1 MADIARI
8 GIEIDTR
15 SMEQGMKKLGLLG
28 GESKK
33 TEKATDRLSKSFK
46 RMVSS
51 AKRAGTGA
59 MKLGKKIASLAKNM
73 FSLKGLILTIGIGY
87 LAKQFI
93 DAAASAER
101 LRIRLD
107 AFTKG
112 QGAAYFD
119 KLNKWVALLP
129 VNTEE
134 AIDAFTKLQAYGI
147 KPTTD
152 LMTTLVDTVTALGGQ
167 SDSLTG
173 IARALGQIQTKGRV
187 SAEEINQLA
196 EQGVNARKYLSEAFN
211 LLPSAFN
218 ELDKAIKE
226 TGATTQDA
234 IDAIFSG
241 MNKEFGGMAERIKN
255 SWQGLMNRLIHQ
267 WFNFRRITMES
278 GLFQFMKSQLQEFL
292 EFVESPAGT
301 KAMKEW
307 AKKISGYVFD
317 ATEFMIKSFK
327 GVIIVVSGIAEEVTK
342 MFKKIKM
349 MPLIGDE
356 KYKNYIKAKNN
367 IDSLRESQQ
376 KALKAYAKAT
386 SELKTSAFPGQV
398 EERIG
403 FLEQVIDT
411 TTQKIV
417 ESRKKIDSFEKESP
431 LFKESEKQANSL
443 RDTLLSV
450 LEDALKASQ
459 TARQAFKGGIT
470 SGEII
475 GGGSVEDLERMMTAA
490 KKYDELQDRLDPKR
504 KMFRS
509 FSDEA
514 EILRDAYIFGLIPSL
529 EELNKKMRELRD
541 SYPSEIFTE
550 NKFLAGAKSSFKKYS
565 DSVKDVAGQTE
576 QLFTNSFSRMEDAI
590 VQFATTGKASFK
602 DFANSV
608 ISDITRILIR
618 QSITGPL
625 AEGLGN
631 LDMFNFSQTPAIT
644 NKPRSPSSKFQT
656 KHSGGLV
663 GEGNTF
669 KSANPAVFNNAPKYH
684 NGGIAGDEVPAIL
697 QRGEGVFTKDQMK
710 AMGGTNVQIIDQRT
724 SSASEQIQT
733 QETTGRDGKKTIQ
746 VIVRDEVRAANNT
759 GAFDRTMK
767 GNYGVSRRPV
777 RR

>member
-119 KLNKWVALLP
+119 KLNKWAALLP

-196 EQGVNARKYLSEAFN
+196 EQGVNARKYLSEAFD

-241 MNKEFGGMAERIKN
+241 MNKEFGGMANRIKN

-278 GLFQFMKSQLQEFL
+278 GLFQFMKSQLQKFL
-292 EFVESPAGT
+292 EFLESPAGT

-307 AKKISGYVFD
+307 AEKIAGFVFD
-317 ATEFMIKSFK
+317 ATRAMIKSFK
-327 GVIIVVSGIAEEVTK
+327 GVIILVSGISEEVTSL
-342 MFKKIKM
+342 FKKIKS
-349 MPLIGDE
+349 MPLLGDKDYRE
-356 KYKNYIKAKNN
+356 YLKAK
-367 IDSLRESQQ
+367 
-376 KALKAYAKAT
+376 
-386 SELKTSAFPGQV
+386 
-398 EERIG
+398 ER
-403 FLEQVIDT
+403 LTDT
-411 TTQKIV
+411 TKEFGKDYTAIGTAFENMSKSTTKTGKVTLDISQKV
-417 ESRKKIDSFEKESP
+417 KDLNTVMSFEKENP
-431 LFKESEKQANSL
+431 MFKESEEQAHSFRNTML
-443 RDTLLSV
+443 KVFDDV
-450 LEDALKASQ
+450 LGAIDKAEVK
-459 TARQAFKGGIT
+459 FKGGI
-470 SGEII
+470 SGGDIT
-475 GGGSVEDLERMMTAA
+475 GGGSVEDLEPMMTAA
-490 KKYDELQDRLDPKR
+490 KKYNELQDKLDPKR

-509 FSDEA
+509 FYDEA
-514 EILRDAYIFGLIPSL
+514 QILKDAYTFGLIPSL
-529 EELNKKMRELRD
+529 EKLNEKMRELRD

-565 DSVKDVAGQTE
+565 DSAKDVAGQTE

-625 AEGLGN
+625 AEGIDG
-631 LDMFNFSQTPAIT
+631 MFSGTTVATDRSSPIT
-644 NKPRSPSSKFQT
+644 HSPI
-656 KHSGGLV
+656 
-663 GEGNTF
+663 
-669 KSANPAVFNNAPKYH
+669 KSAKGNVFSGSGISSFENQVVSKPTLFPFAKGTGLMGEAGPEAIMPLTRTP
-684 NGGIAGDEVPAIL
+684 GGDL
-697 QRGEGVFTKDQMK
+697 GVKSQ
-710 AMGGTNVQIIDQRT
+710 GSSNVNVQIIDQRT
-724 SSASEQIQT
+724 NSDSEQIQT